1 MELRVTSPSVSV
13 RVTRRAPRK
22 IVLVPNMLI
31 LLHSLSTSYSPG
43 VATSR
48 WCSQQRSSPIVLGAK
63 NKKSS
68 FVPYEIGGGDYTPL
82 FPQPKEVEC
91 VGLHKKHYPNG
102 VPASKIL
109 KEKGSEDL
117 LRKSFPG
124 LDLSWPGLRV
134 LHLDPP
140 VLIAENFFTAEEC
153 DAYAELRNLDDPS
166 AIHELAQSGTF
177 GGGATAQART
187 STTWFVAYQR
197 VATLLAKASALLG
210 IDDPHRFEEPQLV
223 RYQPGQY
230 FNWHYD
236 AVPTT
241 KLVNGGQ
248 RVATLLVYLNDV
260 PDGGRTAFRDLRAGG
275 TDETGAPLRLA
286 VAPKKGRAILFS
298 PAAADDGTPD
308 ERTLHAGEPTE
319 AGEDKWIAQL
329 WTHERAYT
337 PNVPDGSSQAEAMP
351 AVRAQAEEMGLRVP
365 AEAIGAAA

>member
-1 MELRVTSPSVSV
+1 MTSPSVSV
-13 RVTRRAPRK
+13 RDTRRAPRK

-63 NKKSS
+63 NNKSS

-82 FPQPKEVEC
+82 FFRSQRKLNVLACTRSLSEWR
-91 VGLHKKHYPNG
+91 
-102 VPASKIL
+102 ASEQNSQGEGK
-109 KEKGSEDL
+109 EDL

-124 LDLSWPGLRV
+124 LDLSCGPGLRV

-210 IDDPHRFEEPQLV
+210 IDDPHRSEEPQLV

-260 PDGGRTAFRDLRAGG
+260 PDGGRTAVPGLEGGG

-298 PAAADDGTPD
+298 PAAADDGAPD